1 MNIKSNADSN
11 NEYYQYHNQLNRSS
25 ISLSNMG
32 KELLE
37 TVIPVDDRVCLYFY
51 VFIHRNAQVMII
63 YNLCKC
69 NILQQCNQSMFL
81 FIL

>member
-1 MNIKSNADSN
+1 MNIKSNADSG
-11 NEYYQYHNQLNRSS
+11 NEYYPYHNQLNRSS

-37 TVIPVDDRVCLYFY
+37 TVIPVDDRVCLYFS
-51 VFIHRNAQVMII
+51 VFIHRKVQVMII
-63 YNLCKC
+63 YNLYKC
-69 NILQQCNQSMFL
+69 NILQQCIQSMFL